1 MQTYIYIYICVCVCM
16 YVCIVC
22 IYIYIYICIKV
33 MAAVRRLGERDPEL
47 WVSTL
52 HFLANCE
59 TLHSEEISEV
69 VASIEEGSLLPPLIV
84 VQVYNEFVPYGV
96 CGPYCVYGTLKR
108 SWN

>member
-1 MQTYIYIYICVCVCM
+1 
-16 YVCIVC
+16 
-22 IYIYIYICIKV
+22 

-84 VQVYNEFVPYGV
+84 VQVYNVYGV
-96 CGPYCVYGTLKR
+96 CGPCCVYGACGVDCGADIERKR
-108 SWN
+108 RYLERQRRYIYTGMYTGIYIPPLIVD